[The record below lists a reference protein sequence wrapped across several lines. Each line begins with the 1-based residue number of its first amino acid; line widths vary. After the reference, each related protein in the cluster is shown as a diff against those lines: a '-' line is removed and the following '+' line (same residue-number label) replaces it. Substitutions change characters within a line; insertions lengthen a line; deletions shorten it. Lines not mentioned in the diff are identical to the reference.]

1 MKGITKIKNKKKSR
15 TVDTVFVY
23 NLVSVCTKHNL
34 SQMAEASIGATIMVK
49 NLEFRAYPP

>member
-1 MKGITKIKNKKKSR
+1 MKGKTKKKNKKSK

-23 NLVSVCTKHNL
+23 NLVCVCIKHNL
-34 SQMAEASIGATIMVK
+34 NQMAEASIGATIMVK